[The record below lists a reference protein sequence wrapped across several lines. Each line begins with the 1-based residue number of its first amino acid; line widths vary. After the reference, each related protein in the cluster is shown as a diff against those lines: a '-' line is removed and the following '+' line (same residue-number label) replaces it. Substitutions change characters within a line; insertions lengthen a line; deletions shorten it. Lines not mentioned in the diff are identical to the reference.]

1 VALHVALSVLVFLYW
16 GITHGIA
23 CNGPA
28 ACAQRTSVGV
38 SLFASLAAS
47 GCIMVAAGTNWPKRL
62 LVTAVGA
69 SVVAVVVAV
78 VMARDI
84 ILAVPTILLMGLP
97 IWLFLE
103 WRNER

>member
-1 VALHVALSVLVFLYW
+1 
-16 GITHGIA
+16 
-23 CNGPA
+23 
-28 ACAQRTSVGV
+28 
-38 SLFASLAAS
+38 
-47 GCIMVAAGTNWPKRL
+47 MVAAGTNWPKRL

-69 SVVAVVVAV
+69 SVVAVVAAV

-84 ILAVPTILLMGLP
+84 LLAIPTIMLMGLP